1 MFKTSCSN
9 IKIIFTFYYAFKL
22 CLNAFDMHVFE
33 IFKSTN
39 CILLYFM
46 NVILVDFVTILIT
59 ATLWKNTTIYLV
71 MTVLMF

>member
-1 MFKTSCSN
+1 MPLS
-9 IKIIFTFYYAFKL
+9 
-22 CLNAFDMHVFE
+22 FDMHVFE